1 MNQDEIYTKQAKWYE
16 SSTGNSDLAMTVK
29 GAAIAFI
36 PLIISIL
43 KARGVEI
50 TEGQVTEFIEQVF
63 TLVSVSLVLFGMAR
77 KVYYFFR
84 K

>member
-1 MNQDEIYTKQAKWYE
+1 MDIDEIKTNKVKWYE

-36 PLIISIL
+36 PLIISLL
-43 KARGVEI
+43 KAQEVEI